1 MWDKPRTE
9 TLVADWAVRNDSIPR
24 RERTS
29 SRLAAG
35 AIRPALP
42 FALMNTTDV
51 IAWAV
56 VAIGLV
62 PIVGKTLFAVWRLI
76 SR

>member
-1 MWDKPRTE
+1 
-9 TLVADWAVRNDSIPR
+9 
-24 RERTS
+24 
-29 SRLAAG
+29 
-35 AIRPALP
+35 
-42 FALMNTTDV
+42 MNTTDV